1 MDERAAA
8 SLCQELDRI
17 ARAGPG
23 AGGAALERAL
33 SICHQLHDEHSRS
46 PRTSER
52 LRKLLALMQD
62 WTILDGWRDYGLAPA
77 VLSAAMI
84 DMIARVR
91 EDLCQ
96 ERQAA

>member
-8 SLCQELDRI
+8 SLCQELDRM
-17 ARAGPG
+17 ARAEPG
-23 AGGAALERAL
+23 AGGTALERAL
-33 SICHQLHDEHSRS
+33 AICRQLHDVHSRS

-77 VLSAAMI
+77 VLSAAMVE
-84 DMIARVR
+84 MIARIR
-91 EDLCQ
+91 DDLCPPPQ
-96 ERQAA
+96 LA